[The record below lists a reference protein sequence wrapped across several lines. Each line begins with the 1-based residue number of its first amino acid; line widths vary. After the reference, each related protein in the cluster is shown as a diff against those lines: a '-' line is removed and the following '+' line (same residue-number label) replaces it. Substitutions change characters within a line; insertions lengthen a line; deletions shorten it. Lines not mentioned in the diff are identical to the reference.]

1 MILLYSSWIKDLTVS
16 GTAWPFCLVI
26 LRSMPG
32 RGANS
37 VFYGGGGMIFIISN
51 FICNR
56 VRHRQ
61 NFSLKLNPTSHH
73 LTQALDR
80 KMSPFLKCPGPLQ
93 WRGREAKETSFTSS
107 LHPHSPRIFFNLG
120 KKIYNLEKDNF
131 ADLARTNIPWI
142 IW

>member
-1 MILLYSSWIKDLTVS
+1 VILLYSSWIKDLTVS
-16 GTAWPFCLVI
+16 GAAWPFCLVI
-26 LRSMPG
+26 FRSMPG

-80 KMSPFLKCPGPLQ
+80 KMSPFLKCPELKTLEWWISGLRRNPLFFLISRLNIAWLMHDFKLQ
-93 WRGREAKETSFTSS
+93 INYSTGYLDISF
-107 LHPHSPRIFFNLG
+107 
-120 KKIYNLEKDNF
+120 
-131 ADLARTNIPWI
+131 
-142 IW
+142 